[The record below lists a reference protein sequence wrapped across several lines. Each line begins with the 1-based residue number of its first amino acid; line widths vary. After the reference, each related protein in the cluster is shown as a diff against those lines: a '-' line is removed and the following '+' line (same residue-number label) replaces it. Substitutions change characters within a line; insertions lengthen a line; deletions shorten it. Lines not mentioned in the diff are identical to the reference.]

1 MSNFCSSFPFDLSGI
16 LCLNQSQKLIYQQAW
31 ATFDRIQ
38 GYNSNVSTLR
48 GLGNTTLTY
57 YTYISYSERE
67 AFRNGQYLHAQVYPN
82 GNWNT
87 VQEN

>member
-1 MSNFCSSFPFDLSGI
+1 MSNYCYSFPFDLSGV

-38 GYNSNVSTLR
+38 SYNSNVSTLR
-48 GLGNTTLTY
+48 SFGNTSLTY
-57 YTYISYSERE
+57 YTYVSYSERE
-67 AFRNGQYLHAQVYPN
+67 AFRNGQFLHVQVYPN
-82 GNWNT
+82 QSWAT